1 MSKYHAIRTTV
12 EGITFDSKAEAH
24 RYEQLRMCERGG
36 LISQLERQ
44 TKFVLIPKSE
54 HGREICYR
62 DDFTYYD
69 IEKKQWVYE
78 DVKGFK
84 TPVYKLKKRML
95 AEKGIMI
102 TEVRNGR
109 EGKKP
114 KGRK

>member
-1 MSKYHAIRTTV
+1 MSKYRAVRTTID
-12 EGITFDSKAEAH
+12 GITFDSRAEST
-24 RYEQLRMCERGG
+24 RWLELKICERSG

-69 IEKKQWVYE
+69 IEEKQWVYE